1 MASTYKALTTVTVGS
16 GGVSSVTFS
25 NIPQTYTDLLVKVSG
40 ETNRAATTDYYQVK
54 INGASTNASSI
65 VLYGTG
71 SGASSTQSA
80 GDMTFNA
87 INGDTATVG
96 AFGNSEFLIT
106 NYATNDSKLLTE
118 NGVTETNASGGV
130 FQFLTSGTQII
141 TEPVTSIL
149 FTPAF
154 GSAFQ
159 QYSTF
164 TLYGIFN
171 ADVSSTPAT
180 PTIGTATAGVQS
192 ASITFTGVPNA
203 ASYTMTSTPG
213 SVTGTGT
220 TSPITVSGLTGGTAY
235 TFKVKSNN
243 PIGSSAESAAS
254 NSVTPT
260 VPLSYESIATINA
273 GGQTQVA
280 FTSIPQTYSHLQLRM
295 MVRSTINTGGYTQA
309 TVVLRINGSAI
320 RGGIYAFHE
329 FNGNGSTAAS
339 YGTTSSQEA
348 YGVAVP
354 TANIASNVFGVS
366 TIDFLDYANTNK
378 YKTWRGI
385 TGWDDNSSLGFAR
398 LFSGVML
405 ETNAIS
411 SMYFSTDYNFAWASG
426 TVFALYGI
434 KSA

>member
-1 MASTYKALTTVTVGS
+1 MAYTYSKIATYTVGS
-16 GGVSSVTFS
+16 GGVANITFS
-25 NIPQTYTDLLVKVSG
+25 SIPGTYTDLALVISARNTNNDGSDNMNIAINDSSANFSG
-40 ETNRAATTDYYQVK
+40 RFLFTNTNGTTSSGTDTTPSGAY
-54 INGASTNASSI
+54 NGGNTTASTFSNVSIYFPNYAGSNNKSFSVDSVAENNA
-65 VLYGTG
+65 
-71 SGASSTQSA
+71 TQSNLYIDA
-80 GDMTFNA
+80 KLWSNTAA
-87 INGDTATVG
+87 I
-96 AFGNSEFLIT
+96 
-106 NYATNDSKLLTE
+106 
-118 NGVTETNASGGV
+118 
-130 FQFLTSGTQII
+130 
-141 TEPVTSIL
+141 TSIA
-149 FTPAF
+149 FTPTTGNF
-154 GSAFQ
+154 V
-159 QYSTF
+159 QYSTA
-164 TLYGIFN
+164 TLYGVFN
-171 ADVSSTPAT
+171 ADVSSAPAT

-192 ASITFTGVPNA
+192 ASITFTGVSNA
-203 ASYTMTSTPG
+203 ASYTMTSTPD
-213 SVTGTGT
+213 SITGTGT

-243 PIGSSAESAAS
+243 PLGSSAESAAS

-260 VPLSYESIATINA
+260 VPLSYESIATISA

-280 FTSIPQTYSHLQLRM
+280 FTSIPSTYSHLQLRM
-295 MVRSTINTGGYTQA
+295 MVRSTINTGGYNQA
-309 TVVLRINGSAI
+309 TVVLRINGAAI

-329 FNGNGSTAAS
+329 LTGNGSTAAS
-339 YGTTSSQEA
+339 GGTVSSQEA

-385 TGWDDNSSLGFAR
+385 TGWDDNSSLGFAKT
-398 LFSGVML
+398 FSGIML

>member
-1 MASTYKALTTVTVGS
+1 MANTYKALSTVTVGS
-16 GGVSSVTFS
+16 GGVATVSFT
-25 NIPQTYTDLLVKVSG
+25 NIPQTYTDLVIKVCARSSVSG
-40 ETNRAATTDYYQVK
+40 QRADLIIKA
-54 INGASTNASSI
+54 NGSSSNYTWRWLI
-65 VLYGTG
+65 GLDTAGGNSNTGTG
-71 SGASSTQSA
+71 AFQGWVTGNTATASVFSNTESTIFNYASNTTNKTFSTDSAAENNSSTSWLVGTMGSMWA
-80 GDMTFNA
+80 DTSPITSLA
-87 INGDTATVG
+87 IT
-96 AFGNSEFLIT
+96 T
-106 NYATNDSKLLTE
+106 NNDFME
-118 NGVTETNASGGV
+118 H
-130 FQFLTSGTQII
+130 
-141 TEPVTSIL
+141 
-149 FTPAF
+149 
-154 GSAFQ
+154 
-159 QYSTF
+159 STL
-164 TLYGIFN
+164 TLYGVFN
-171 ADVSSTPAT
+171 ADVSTAPTT

-192 ASITFTGVPNA
+192 ASITFTGVSNA
-203 ASYTMTSTPG
+203 ASYTMTSTPE
-213 SVTGTGT
+213 SITGTGT

-243 PIGSSAESAAS
+243 PFGSSAESAAS

-260 VPLSYESIATINA
+260 VPLSYESIATISA

-280 FTSIPQTYSHLQLRM
+280 FTSIPQTYSHLQLRIM
-295 MVRSTINTGGYTQA
+295 ARSTINTGGYNQA
-309 TVVLRINGSAI
+309 TVVLRINGAAI

-329 FNGNGSTAAS
+329 LNGNGSTATS
-339 YGTTSSQEA
+339 YGATSSQEA
-348 YGVAVP
+348 YGAAVP

-398 LFSGVML
+398 TFSGIML